1 MSKSTRGKQFTIY
14 VKDQDIKR
22 VKELAKEQCTNMS
35 EIVRRGLIAL
45 EIVYEDDKLFGKLA
59 KRMGS

>member
-1 MSKSTRGKQFTIY
+1 MSKSNKGKPFTVY
-14 VKDQDIKR
+14 VHEKDIKR

-35 EIVRRGLIAL
+35 EIVRRGLLAL

>member
-1 MSKSTRGKQFTIY
+1 MSKSTKGKQFTIY